1 MEQLTKLRNIPFAAA
16 LSVILML
23 LTIVFLRL
31 YKKVSGTGELEG
43 LF

>member
-1 MEQLTKLRNIPFAAA
+1 
-16 LSVILML
+16 ML